1 MLAYIIDKHLT
12 NIINNDLLRKSFS
25 DSTKLASVRPIFKKG
40 KRTEIGNYRP
50 VSILNC
56 FSKIYERFLH
66 NQIAS
71 FSNEF
76 LSDFISAYRKGYST
90 NHVLIRL
97 IEDWKTSLDKNL
109 FTGAVLMDLSK
120 AFDFIPHN
128 LLISKLHAYGLSF
141 DTVTFL
147 NSYLKDRKQNI
158 RINNIFSAFQNI
170 LSGVP
175 QGSILGPILFNIF
188 LNDLFLC
195 IKKSDL
201 HNLAG
206 DNIISTICN
215 TLTGILKTLEQESK
229 SAVRWF
235 KQNEIIVNSD
245 KFRAII
251 LNKNEIEAKYE
262 LTIDKNNFK
271 SSKSVKLLCI
281 AMDDR
286 VYDLI
291 NTNQI
296 CVSNLEYN

>member
-1 MLAYIIDKHLT
+1 
-12 NIINNDLLRKSFS
+12 
-25 DSTKLASVRPIFKKG
+25 
-40 KRTEIGNYRP
+40 
-50 VSILNC
+50 
-56 FSKIYERFLH
+56 
-66 NQIAS
+66 
-71 FSNEF
+71 
-76 LSDFISAYRKGYST
+76 
-90 NHVLIRL
+90 
-97 IEDWKTSLDKNL
+97 
-109 FTGAVLMDLSK
+109 MDLSK
-120 AFDFIPHN
+120 AFDFIPHG